1 MHSSFDDRRLLGGP
15 RDDPFRTQLSS
26 RPRAV
31 ARPAPDRRCV
41 HVWHWV
47 TGLSGAGASLDVLNS
62 GGNSITGYATAA
74 SGDAAP
80 LATII
85 GSNTGL
91 NGPVGVS
98 F

>member
-1 MHSSFDDRRLLGGP
+1 
-15 RDDPFRTQLSS
+15 
-26 RPRAV
+26 
-31 ARPAPDRRCV
+31 V

-47 TGLSGAGASLDVLNS
+47 TGLSGAGASLDVLNT

-91 NGPVGVS
+91 NGPVG
-98 F
+98 